1 MAKKLIKV
9 YHSPTCTPCYET
21 ISRLEKGRFTSNMG
35 DDISVELIDIS
46 TEQGFKEVESQGLEK
61 IPTAKYE
68 GKTCKIQ
75 IDEELDAVF
84 FNCEGEEGDTPT
96 SPAPDTDNP
105 APPAEPVQP

>member
-9 YHSPTCTPCYET
+9 YHSPTCTPCHET
-21 ISRLEKGRFTSNMG
+21 ISRLGKGRFASNMG
-35 DDISVELIDIS
+35 DDVSVEIIDIS
-46 TEQGFKEVESQGLEK
+46 TEEGFKEIESQGLER

-84 FNCEGEEGDTPT
+84 FNCEGSEEGTPEP
-96 SPAPDTDNP
+96 PAPDTDNP
-105 APPAEPVQP
+105 APAEAPAPQ